1 MIYWRPATLSCIHAV
16 RELRSKGTPVFFTI
30 DAGPQL
36 KAVCLPDEVDIVAE
50 ALAQTDGVRE
60 IMRSGLGAAARLIT

>member
-1 MIYWRPATLSCIHAV
+1 MQTV
-16 RELRSKGTPVFFTI
+16 RELQQQGHKVFFTI

-36 KAVCLPDEVDIVAE
+36 KAVCLPEEADIVAQ